1 MFGAVLV
8 IVILGVVVL
17 FATDADIPVP
27 AVTATEVTVPVL
39 LVCEFQVPELPPL
52 AYTTPVAVI
61 FNALKSSYPVPG
73 LSLITI
79 VPFDSIAIL
88 EATTPSQ

>member
-1 MFGAVLV
+1 M
-8 IVILGVVVL
+8 
-17 FATDADIPVP
+17 
-27 AVTATEVTVPVL
+27 
-39 LVCEFQVPELPPL
+39 PELPPL

-88 EATTPSQ
+88 EATTLSQWNPILGGVPVNPLEEDLNSTAAVL